1 MQKSNNTNIKNPDGS
16 LSFIHGKVNSIKR
29 KETLETLVKDFFTI
43 ARKNEHFNLVLAAF
57 PELEMKIDEI
67 MELIG
72 R

>member
-1 MQKSNNTNIKNPDGS
+1 MQSNNTNIKNPDGS
-16 LSFIHGKVNSIKR
+16 LSFIHGKVRSMER
-29 KETLETLVKDFFTI
+29 KEKLETLVKDFFTE
-43 ARKNEHFNLVLAAF
+43 ACKNEHFNLVLTAF